1 MVGVSTEIP
10 TITVYNN
17 EEFLQIR
24 QIIIFNST
32 DVA

>member
-10 TITVYNN
+10 TITAYNN

-24 QIIIFNST
+24 QIIIINST
-32 DVA
+32 DVG